1 MRKSIVVIGE
11 GITEKYYIES
21 LRGLSDFQ
29 IKPRSLNKKASNL
42 KALEKEILD
51 AANMGADEIYCLI
64 DMDGKTEG
72 KNKEEYLKLKNK
84 YHNQIYEKKKQGVKA
99 FILFIESERCTE
111 LWFLYHFIKSATT
124 KKYNSYQE
132 LENELQKY
140 RPNYEKTDKYFRS
153 VGSIHD
159 ELTKENAEHK
169 GSLELAIKN
178 AKITYESHISDD
190 RNYTYTEIYKLIE
203 ALNIE

>member
-84 YHNQIYEKKKQGVKA
+84 
-99 FILFIESERCTE
+99 
-111 LWFLYHFIKSATT
+111 
-124 KKYNSYQE
+124 
-132 LENELQKY
+132 
-140 RPNYEKTDKYFRS
+140 
-153 VGSIHD
+153 
-159 ELTKENAEHK
+159 
-169 GSLELAIKN
+169 
-178 AKITYESHISDD
+178 
-190 RNYTYTEIYKLIE
+190 
-203 ALNIE
+203 